1 MSNFPNIHNLARAIR
16 VTVQTIESSS
26 SSGACV
32 KIDDMRVLPP
42 AFLPKKI
49 RRSFF
54 FSFLFFY
61 WLKWDDDGI
70 TEKLKKKKVWKLPW
84 RFSISGHLYKCTQS
98 CFSLSCNQVTCVKTS
113 FFSPI
118 FLEIMVISCQ
128 QTKNETSSFQTVGN
142 ICSPVLSVKR
152 EWIGGLGASHFT
164 LSVIRVVNPVFW
176 VF

>member
-1 MSNFPNIHNLARAIR
+1 MIWEFCLQHFSQKRFEEA
-16 VTVQTIESSS
+16 SS
-26 SSGACV
+26 
-32 KIDDMRVLPP
+32 R
-42 AFLPKKI
+42 F
-49 RRSFF
+49 SFF
-54 FSFLFFY
+54 IDSNGMMMVLQKN
-61 WLKWDDDGI
+61 W
-70 TEKLKKKKVWKLPW
+70 KKKVWKLPW

-176 VF
+176 EFEIFLIRASEASFIFEKT